1 MNDVSIYDASGL
13 PQLGYVVAAWARP
26 ITIGII
32 AKTMANEEVVETVTE
47 YDTRGM
53 LQPFT
58 ASQLALKP
66 EGQRT
71 WDWSG
76 LHTLPDFEMKLDD
89 VVTLFGRRFRVM
101 FKKDYSLYGYIR
113 YELVEDYT
121 NG

>member
-13 PQLGYVVAAWARP
+13 PQLGDVVAAWARP